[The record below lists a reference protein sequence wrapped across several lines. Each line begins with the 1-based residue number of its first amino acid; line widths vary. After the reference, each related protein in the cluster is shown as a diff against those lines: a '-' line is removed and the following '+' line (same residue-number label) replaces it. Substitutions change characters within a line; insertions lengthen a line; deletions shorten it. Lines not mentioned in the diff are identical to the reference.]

1 MLNLMN
7 LEWKKT
13 WKVYVLGMV
22 SVLLVYAYL
31 VLRGTDSL
39 YRGELGAGIA
49 TTLLVMLITVGSFF
63 LLFQSISLL
72 SVDVK
77 EKGYLLFSTPNSAW
91 KILGAKLTIV
101 FLRFFIWGVM
111 VAAIFFHM
119 MSSLKIDELQ
129 GVLLH
134 NIPQIIFV
142 ILISALAS
150 LFFTMTMYFLIS
162 ITATV
167 LASWRH
173 PVLFTILGYFG
184 LSYVVDW
191 VSVKLGGL
199 IDLPVTFQWNVPMI
213 SQMNGF
219 SMTGNINAMTFNAQ
233 GMSFNIVPALFYLI
247 VAVGYFMAA
256 GYLLDR
262 KLNI

>member
-7 LEWKKT
+7 FEWKKT
-13 WKVYVLGMV
+13 WKVYVLGIV

-31 VLRGTDSL
+31 VLQGTDNL

-49 TTLLVMLITVGSFF
+49 TTLLVLLITVGSFF
-63 LLFQSISLL
+63 LLFHSISLL

-91 KILGAKLTIV
+91 KILGAKLAVV
-101 FLRFFIWGVM
+101 FLRFFIWGFM
-111 VAAIFFHM
+111 VAGIFFHM
-119 MSSLKIDELQ
+119 MSSLKIEELQ

-134 NIPQIIFV
+134 NVPQIIV
-142 ILISALAS
+142 LILISALAS
-150 LFFTMTMYFLIS
+150 LFFTMTIYFLIS

-173 PVLFTILGYFG
+173 PVLFVILAYFG
-184 LSYVVDW
+184 LAYVVDW
-191 VSVKLGGL
+191 VAVKLGEL
-199 IDLPVTFQWNVPMI
+199 VNLPVTFQWNVPMI
-213 SQMNGF
+213 NEMNGF
-219 SMTGNINAMTFNAQ
+219 SITGAINYSAQ
-233 GMSFNIVPALFYLI
+233 GAVFNIVPLLFYLI
-247 VAVGYFMAA
+247 IGVVYFMAA